1 VLVLALVVKALL
13 WGKHLEWSTVPITDR
28 AGMKAVQGSCGTS
41 HINCFMDIN
50 EIMKQSHIS

>member
-1 VLVLALVVKALL
+1 
-13 WGKHLEWSTVPITDR
+13 VPITDR